1 MLRRRRKPPR
11 RPRPRRRRSGAAL
24 ENGEGAPVSAGPL
37 FTFRRIEM
45 NDQQKLAIRDLLQ
58 ALLDAVKAH
67 GDSIAPSGHLYA
79 TVMGVM
85 RLDQYEQLIEALVA
99 LRCIRRGPC
108 HPLFHVQDLT
118 SPASAAEPNR
128 SAPHPTPLHRRVAD
142 ARKRAYGALA
152 SVVRESLRA
161 GRGSPSVRRHAQRVF
176 QPNSPNSPSGRVRSG
191 GRCRAAWRRAARKRR
206 APGRCCG

>member
-1 MLRRRRKPPR
+1 
-11 RPRPRRRRSGAAL
+11 
-24 ENGEGAPVSAGPL
+24 
-37 FTFRRIEM
+37 M

-152 SVVRESLRA
+152 SLARESLRA
-161 GRGSPSVRRHAQRVF
+161 GREGVHRVCRTAVLNLTGMCSLSQAQRVF
-176 QPNSPNSPSGRVRSG
+176 QPDRNRL
-191 GRCRAAWRRAARKRR
+191 
-206 APGRCCG
+206 